1 MITTRLAVLLL
12 ALALPPAVALP
23 ASESPIVLVDVF
35 PDEMFERPVFAKQAP
50 DGTNRMFVGEQ
61 AGLVYI
67 LPLPVKPGASAQR
80 SVFLDISE
88 KVSRMGNE
96 EGLLGLAF
104 HPDFA
109 KNGRFYLHYSARYR
123 KRGERRNVLASFQV
137 DEKNPQRAVPT
148 SEVEILSVPQP
159 YSNHN
164 GGWIDFRADGMLY
177 VALGDGGSAN
187 DPKKHG
193 QNLGTLLGAILRIDV
208 DRKQGG
214 RNYAIPPDN
223 PFVKREGARGEI
235 WAYGLRNPW
244 RCTFDPVTKTMWTG
258 DVGQNKWE
266 EIDIIRKGG
275 NYGWNLREGRADFR
289 KRKRRNNDPLI
300 EPVAVYGRE
309 KGISVIG
316 GHVYRGKRIPALV
329 GKYLYADYSTG
340 RIWAIDAAKPKN
352 PEMVLHSRESIASFG
367 RDRAGEIYV
376 CTFGGQIL
384 RVDPN

>member
-300 EPVAVYGRE
+300 EPVA
-309 KGISVIG
+309 
-316 GHVYRGKRIPALV
+316 
-329 GKYLYADYSTG
+329 
-340 RIWAIDAAKPKN
+340 
-352 PEMVLHSRESIASFG
+352 
-367 RDRAGEIYV
+367 
-376 CTFGGQIL
+376 
-384 RVDPN
+384 